1 LLITVFVLLIFG
13 YRNPIF
19 SQGNAFAP
27 PRKQMKAA
35 ILNEM
40 GRSRPYANS
49 KPLVVED
56 VDLDPPGPGELL
68 IKIKATGLCHSD
80 LSVVNG
86 DRPRPM
92 PMVLG
97 HEAAGEVVECG
108 AGVTDLK
115 PGDQVVLAF
124 VPSCG
129 NCLPCMEGRPAL
141 CEPGAR
147 ANGAGTLLSGARRLR
162 FHKEPIY
169 HHIGVS
175 GYAEYAVVSRR
186 SAIKVD
192 ASLPAHEAA
201 LFGCAVL
208 TGVGAVINTAKV
220 PAGSSVAVVGLGGV
234 GLSALL
240 AANLV
245 GAAEIVAIDT
255 NPQKLEVAS
264 RLGATRTVKVGPDA
278 IKEVRDLTGGG
289 VEFAL
294 EMASSVPALQLAFD
308 VTKRGGTTVTA
319 SLPHPEHRLSIP
331 AVQLAAEE
339 RTLKG
344 SYLGSSV
351 PACDIPRYISLYQ
364 RGKLPIDK
372 LLSEIVSI
380 EELNEAFDRLAEGKS
395 IRQVMTF
402 QESVSAY
409 RRVGVSA

>member
-1 LLITVFVLLIFG
+1 
-13 YRNPIF
+13 
-19 SQGNAFAP
+19 
-27 PRKQMKAA
+27 MKAA

-40 GRSRPYANS
+40 GRARPYGSS
-49 KPLVVED
+49 KPLVVEE
-56 VDLDPPGPGELL
+56 VELDPPGPGELL

-97 HEAAGEVVECG
+97 HEAAGEVAECG

-129 NCLPCMEGRPAL
+129 SCLPCMEGRPAL

-147 ANGAGTLLSGARRLR
+147 ANGAGTLLSGARRLH
-162 FHKEPIY
+162 FQKQPVY

-186 SAIKVD
+186 SAIKID
-192 ASLPAHEAA
+192 GSIPAHEAA

-240 AANLV
+240 ATNLV
-245 GAAEIVAIDT
+245 GAGEIVAVDT
-255 NPQKLEVAS
+255 NAQKLEVAS

-278 IKEVRDLTGGG
+278 TKEVRDLTNGG
-289 VEFAL
+289 VDFAF

-308 VTKRGGTTVTA
+308 ITRRGGTTVTA
-319 SLPHPEHRLSIP
+319 SLPHPEHKLSFP
-331 AVQLAAEE
+331 AVLLAAEE
-339 RTLKG
+339 RVLKG
-344 SYLGSSV
+344 SYLGSCV
-351 PACDIPRYISLYQ
+351 PARDVPRYISLYQ
-364 RGKLPIDK
+364 RGKLPVDK

-380 EELNEAFDRLAEGKS
+380 NELNEAFDRLADGKS
-395 IRQVMTF
+395 IRQVM
-402 QESVSAY
+402 
-409 RRVGVSA
+409 RI